1 MPPPAAFWPTP
12 PIAWLPATTTD
23 FMLRLPP
30 LLYTAPPLAVD
41 PVTRPPVSVRF
52 CSVRVAPVATSNRRN
67 ADEALLSRKSVALLP
82 SMVMVPVMTGK
93 ALLVAW
99 YGAVKSKVAPEAKV
113 IVVAP
118 PALLAALMSAISWA
132 VVFGVA

>member
-1 MPPPAAFWPTP
+1 
-12 PIAWLPATTTD
+12 
-23 FMLRLPP
+23 
-30 LLYTAPPLAVD
+30 
-41 PVTRPPVSVRF
+41 
-52 CSVRVAPVATSNRRN
+52 
-67 ADEALLSRKSVALLP
+67 
-82 SMVMVPVMTGK
+82 MVMVPVMTGK